1 MRKQQCWYIIA
12 GVFVMLNL
20 QAQKTDDTAKIVF
33 IRTNPGTKT
42 GHDRQCQPEQ
52 HTLF

>member
-1 MRKQQCWYIIA
+1 MIA

-20 QAQKTDDTAKIVF
+20 QAQKTYTTKIVF
-33 IRTNPGTKT
+33 IRTNTGPKT
-42 GHDRQCQPEQ
+42 DHAGQCQPEQ